1 MHDTTKQ
8 FLAYLDTK
16 SIRYTLVRDADAEPA
31 SDVVKVAF
39 SGEQVDV
46 TVTFFFDHDDE
57 HASLRVFNLVKV
69 PAGKISAMLTAVNQ
83 INNEYRFAKFC
94 LDSDDNTI
102 QAEMDCIFRQHDI
115 DEICYEALLRMVNIC
130 NDAYPVFMKSLWA

>member
-1 MHDTTKQ
+1 MHDATTQ
-8 FLAYLDTK
+8 FLAYLDK
-16 SIRYTLVRDADAEPA
+16 RNVRYTLMRDADTEPA

-46 TVTFFFDHDDE
+46 TVTFFFDHDNE

-94 LDSDDNTI
+94 LDPDDNTI

-115 DEICYEALLRMVNIC
+115 DEICNEAMVRIVNIC
-130 NDAYPVFMKSLWA
+130 NEAYPVFMKSLWS